1 MTTDTPAVEQPRPS
15 KFGRLSLIFGAS
27 IWIAWCVYFV
37 LFAILVG
44 SNPSDEGI
52 GYTLI
57 FVGGTVLAI
66 LTVLLGVSSIVFGVL
81 ALRKKDPKRGAAI
94 AGLALSLICLAPYCL
109 FGVFILI
116 GGLQNFDPQDWFH
129 QLLPS

>member
-1 MTTDTPAVEQPRPS
+1 MTTDTPAAEQPRAS
-15 KFGRLSLIFGAS
+15 KLGRLSLIFGAL

-37 LFAILVG
+37 LFMVMIG
-44 SNPSDEGI
+44 SNPADEGI

-57 FVGGTVLAI
+57 FGGGGILAI
-66 LTVLLGVSSIVFGVL
+66 LTVVLGIASVVLGVL
-81 ALRKKDPKRGAAI
+81 ALRKKDPRRGAAI

-109 FGVFILI
+109 FGIFILI
-116 GGLQNFDPQDWFH
+116 GGLQNFDPQEWFN